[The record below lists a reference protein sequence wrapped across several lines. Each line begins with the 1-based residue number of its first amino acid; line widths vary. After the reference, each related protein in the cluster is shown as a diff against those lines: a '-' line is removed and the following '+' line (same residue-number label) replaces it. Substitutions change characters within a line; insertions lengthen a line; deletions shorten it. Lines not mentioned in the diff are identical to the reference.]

1 MSSSA
6 LDVEEDVKMILVN
19 QESILKKQEE
29 GVTVICNNIE
39 EELES
44 KVCQKLSS
52 TDEKIQQLKDM
63 ISVQLGQFQNTVK
76 ADLLQILSLR
86 DIMADSI
93 RSDEIVELIRVV
105 LTCQIC
111 QRVPNQ
117 GNIVLALCCGQ
128 LIGCGD
134 CTQKWLMENETCP
147 LCRGICI
154 DKVVPFRSLDNVFA
168 KLK

>member
-105 LTCQIC
+105 LTCQIANVS
-111 QRVPNQ
+111 QIREILYWLSAVANWSDVVIVPRN
-117 GNIVLALCCGQ
+117 G
-128 LIGCGD
+128 
-134 CTQKWLMENETCP
+134 
-147 LCRGICI
+147 
-154 DKVVPFRSLDNVFA
+154 
-168 KLK
+168 